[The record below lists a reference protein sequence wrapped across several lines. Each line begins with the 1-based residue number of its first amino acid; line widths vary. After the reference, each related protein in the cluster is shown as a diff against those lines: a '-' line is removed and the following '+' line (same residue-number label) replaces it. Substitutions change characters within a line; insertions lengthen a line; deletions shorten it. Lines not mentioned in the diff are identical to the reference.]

1 MKNEK
6 KSKLMSLL
14 DKLKK
19 FFKNPKEVISF
30 FLPIVITLCL
40 LIPVPYYIKLGGG
53 SIPLDDEISIKGEQD
68 KKGSFD
74 ALYVKE
80 SRGVVFTYLLSYI
93 IPSFDKEPISDV
105 VLDDEDESSY
115 NYREKLYFTTSL
127 DAATK
132 VAFEKASKK
141 VEVSSSKFLVIY
153 IDKKAK
159 TNLEV
164 GDEILKVNNEK
175 VNNYKQINDFI
186 SKSDSDISILV
197 KRDGKEVWTTS
208 SLITIDG
215 SKKLGI
221 VISNEVKYTSDPK
234 VDFKFNGKQAGPSG
248 GLMITL
254 SIYNKLMDYDITN
267 GKKVFG
273 TGTIDLEGNVGEI
286 GGIKHKLIAASRKKA
301 DIVFVPSANYEE
313 ALGLVKKNNY
323 KFKLVSVSTFDDAIS
338 YLDNN
343 K

>member
-1 MKNEK
+1 M
-6 KSKLMSLL
+6 
-14 DKLKK
+14 
-19 FFKNPKEVISF
+19 IS
-30 FLPIVITLCL
+30 
-40 LIPVPYYIKLGGG
+40 
-53 SIPLDDEISIKGEQD
+53 
-68 KKGSFD
+68 
-74 ALYVKE
+74 
-80 SRGVVFTYLLSYI
+80 
-93 IPSFDKEPISDV
+93 
-105 VLDDEDESSY
+105 
-115 NYREKLYFTTSL
+115 N
-127 DAATK
+127 
-132 VAFEKASKK
+132 
-141 VEVSSSKFLVIY
+141 
-153 IDKKAK
+153 
-159 TNLEV
+159 
-164 GDEILKVNNEK
+164 
-175 VNNYKQINDFI
+175 
-186 SKSDSDISILV
+186 SDSDISILV

-338 YLDNN
+338 YLNNN